1 MNAAHSTIH
10 PVWLR
15 ITHWLDALAVVVLMM
30 SGWRIYNATSFLGF
44 SILTGIALRIAATN
58 SSGEFY
64 DGQASNRH
72 RY

>member
-1 MNAAHSTIH
+1 MNAPHLTIH

-15 ITHWLDALAVVVLMM
+15 ITHWLNALAVVVLMM

-44 SILTGIALRIAATN
+44 PIPAGTTLRIAATN

-64 DGQASNRH
+64 DGQALHRH